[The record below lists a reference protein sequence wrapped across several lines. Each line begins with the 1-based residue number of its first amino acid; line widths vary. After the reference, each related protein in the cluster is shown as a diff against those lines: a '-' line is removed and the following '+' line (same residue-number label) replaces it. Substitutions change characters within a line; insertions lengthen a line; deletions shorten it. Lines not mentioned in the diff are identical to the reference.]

1 MPTITVCSKVAEK
14 PNVTEKPKMTE
25 RHRVSIIRTISKVP
39 LPKEPSKTKR
49 TFHVTFR
56 KQELLETVE
65 ALHRAREA
73 HHASKRKLAR
83 LVLDK
88 SEQDRQVEVTTLLA
102 VIEQQKNEEDVLF
115 QKMNTLK

>member
-1 MPTITVCSKVAEK
+1 MLHIGHSKVA
-14 PNVTEKPKMTE
+14 VKPKVTKGI
-25 RHRVSIIRTISKVP
+25 HKVP
-39 LPKEPSKTKR
+39 LPKKHTIPLPEEPSKTKR

-65 ALHRAREA
+65 ALHTAREA

>member
-1 MPTITVCSKVAEK
+1 MPTFTVRSKVAEK

-25 RHRVSIIRTISKVP
+25 RPRVSITKTISKI
-39 LPKEPSKTKR
+39 LPKEPPKTVR

-102 VIEQQKNEEDVLF
+102 VIEQQKNEEDILF